1 MRTFLR
7 RTEVLETLK
16 ENWFVVL
23 VALIMVVFVGYF
35 IYDQNKDNVT
45 VKQSSDGQDVIATL
59 KDTNITAEELYD
71 LGEPFDS
78 SILYYMY
85 RNAVIDQSVETTDD
99 LETTASNMESLIL
112 YNAKSQSDDYEELLT
127 SELASYGYSSYEDL
141 YQYCLVSAKENVL
154 DEQYVD
160 AHFDELKD
168 TVEENSPRTISIITM
183 AVADVDN
190 LTDDEQTKKD
200 NIDKALESGTFAEA
214 ATAFSEDTD
223 TAAYKGFYGYVDSSS
238 SDLDSDLLSA
248 VLALEKGE
256 TTDWITVT
264 DSSTGTTYLYKAY
277 VDETDIQTIYDSE
290 DEDVHSALISAFI
303 SDNSTLQIDAIV
315 EAAEKL
321 DITFES
327 DSAKEKVESYIS
339 TLKGE

>member
-59 KDTNITAEELYD
+59 KDANITAEELYD

-99 LETTASNMESLIL
+99 LETTAKNMESLIL

-127 SELASYGYSSYEDL
+127 SELASYGFSSYEDL
-141 YQYCLVSAKENVL
+141 YQYCLISAKENVL

-183 AVADVDN
+183 AVADADE

-200 NIDKALESGTFAEA
+200 NIDSALESGTFADA
-214 ATAFSEDTD
+214 ATAFSEDTN
-223 TAAYKGFYGYVDSSS
+223 TAAYEGFYGYVDSSS

-290 DEDVHSALISAFI
+290 DEDVHSAIVSAFI